1 MFGKHSLSAA
11 TAKRRSKRSD
21 FAMTMTPHDL
31 DMMLE
36 LAHTHAKHIIIKCNQ
51 QLMPSWLVIDARN
64 KGHVIGTPWK
74 DDDEKQIMIAEV
86 RLFMQPKQQHDHH
99 FPR

>member
-1 MFGKHSLSAA
+1 
-11 TAKRRSKRSD
+11 
-21 FAMTMTPHDL
+21 MTMTPHDL

-86 RLFMQPKQQHDHH
+86 RLFMQDHGARAYSFITEVWMAGAFDYERAMGNRH
-99 FPR
+99 